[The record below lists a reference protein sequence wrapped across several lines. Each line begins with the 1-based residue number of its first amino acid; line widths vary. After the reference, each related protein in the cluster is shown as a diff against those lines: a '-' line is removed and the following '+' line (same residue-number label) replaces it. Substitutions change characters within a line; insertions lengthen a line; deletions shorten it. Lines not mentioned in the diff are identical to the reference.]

1 MPIIKRLGLVEFQPT
16 WRAMQQANKSR
27 TAETPDEIWLLEHP
41 PVFTLG
47 LAGKPEH
54 VLAPGEIPVI
64 KIDRGGQV
72 TYHGP
77 GQLVVYL
84 LLDIKRLG
92 FGVKELV
99 KRIEQ
104 SVIDLLA
111 EYGIESFR
119 KSGMPGVYV
128 QPPSPQPLQ
137 GALPAASGNRS
148 AGEAHAPTNPGS
160 TLPHEG
166 GGARFSSLPPRGGGT
181 EGEGAGN
188 ESASSAKI
196 SAIGLRVANHATYHG
211 LSLNI
216 DMDLEPFTR
225 INPCG
230 YEDLAVTQM
239 LDCGADLG
247 NGDKMQVIG
256 EKLIAHLSQQ
266 LYGTQHG

>member
-1 MPIIKRLGLVEFQPT
+1 
-16 WRAMQQANKSR
+16 MQQANKCR
-27 TAETPDEIWLLEHP
+27 APETPDEIWLLEHT

-47 LAGKPEH
+47 LAGKREH
-54 VLAPGEIPVI
+54 VLAPGDIPVI

-84 LLDIKRLG
+84 LLDLKRLG

-111 EYGIESFR
+111 EYGIEGFR

-128 QPPSPQPLQ
+128 KTTSLQPSP
-137 GALPAASGNRS
+137 
-148 AGEAHAPTNPGS
+148 
-160 TLPHEG
+160 HEDRDI
-166 GGARFSSLPPRGGGT
+166 RFSSLPPRGGGT
-181 EGEGAGN
+181 EGERAGRR
-188 ESASSAKI
+188 SDTDAKI

-216 DMDLEPFTR
+216 GMDLEPFSR

-230 YEDLAVTQM
+230 YAGLAVTQM
-239 LDCGADLG
+239 VDCGVNFG
-247 NGDKMQVIG
+247 NRDKMQVIG
-256 EKLIAHLSQQ
+256 DRLIVHLSQQ

>member
-1 MPIIKRLGLVEFQPT
+1 MLIIKRLGLVELEPT

-27 TAETPDEIWLLEHP
+27 TSETPDEIWLLEHT

-54 VLAPGEIPVI
+54 LLAPGDVPVI

-84 LLDIKRLG
+84 LLDLKRLG
-92 FGVKELV
+92 FGVKALV

-104 SVIDLLA
+104 SVIDLLE
-111 EYGIESFR
+111 EYEIESFR
-119 KSGMPGVYV
+119 KSGMPGVYTKA
-128 QPPSPQPLQ
+128 PSPL
-137 GALPAASGNRS
+137 R
-148 AGEAHAPTNPGS
+148 
-160 TLPHEG
+160 
-166 GGARFSSLPPRGGGT
+166 
-181 EGEGAGN
+181 GEGWGEGKHVAH
-188 ESASSAKI
+188 AKI

-216 DMDLEPFTR
+216 DMDLEPFSR

-230 YEDLAVTQM
+230 YEGLAVTQM
-239 LDCGADLG
+239 LDCGADFG
-247 NGDKMQVIG
+247 NKDKMQVIG
-256 EKLIAHLSQQ
+256 DRLIVHLSQQ

>member
-1 MPIIKRLGLVEFQPT
+1 MQTPTIKRLGLVEFEPT
-16 WRAMQQANKSR
+16 WRAMQQANKSH
-27 TAETPDEIWLLEHP
+27 TPETPDEIWLLEHA

-47 LAGKPEH
+47 LAGKSEH
-54 VLAPGEIPVI
+54 LLAPGDIPVI

-111 EYGIESFR
+111 EVGIESFR

-128 QPPSPQPLQ
+128 K
-137 GALPAASGNRS
+137 
-148 AGEAHAPTNPGS
+148 
-160 TLPHEG
+160 
-166 GGARFSSLPPRGGGT
+166 SSI
-181 EGEGAGN
+181 
-188 ESASSAKI
+188 SDAKI
-196 SAIGLRVANHATYHG
+196 AAIGLRVANHATYHG

-216 DMDLEPFTR
+216 DMDLEPFSR

-230 YEDLAVTQM
+230 YEGLAVTQM
-239 LDCGADLG
+239 KDCGVDFG
-247 NGDKMQVIG
+247 NKDKMQIIG
-256 EKLIAHLSQQ
+256 DKLITHLSQQ
-266 LYGTQHG
+266 LYGTHHG

>member
-1 MPIIKRLGLVEFQPT
+1 MPIIKRLGLVAFEPT
-16 WRAMQQANKSR
+16 WRAMQMANKSR
-27 TAETPDEIWLLEHP
+27 TPETPDEIWLLEHA

-54 VLAPGEIPVI
+54 VLAPGDIPVI
-64 KIDRGGQV
+64 KTDRGGQV

-84 LLDIKRLG
+84 LLDLKRLG

-104 SVIDLLA
+104 SVIDLLS
-111 EYGIESFR
+111 EYGIEGFR

-128 QPPSPQPLQ
+128 NSPSPSVPPPQ
-137 GALPAASGNRS
+137 GGREEGL
-148 AGEAHAPTNPGS
+148 AP
-160 TLPHEG
+160 
-166 GGARFSSLPPRGGGT
+166 PPTRERGW
-181 EGEGAGN
+181 GEGDG
-188 ESASSAKI
+188 EQSHTDAKI

-216 DMDLEPFTR
+216 DMDLEPFSR

-230 YEDLAVTQM
+230 FAGLAVTQM
-239 LDCGADLG
+239 VDCGADFG
-247 NGDKMQVIG
+247 NKDKMQVIG
-256 EKLIAHLSQQ
+256 DKLIFHLSQQ
-266 LYGTQHG
+266 LYGTHHG

>member
-1 MPIIKRLGLVEFQPT
+1 
-16 WRAMQQANKSR
+16 MQQANKSR
-27 TAETPDEIWLLEHP
+27 MPEAPDEIWLLEHS

-54 VLAPGEIPVI
+54 VLAPGNIPVV

-77 GQLVVYL
+77 GQIVVYL
-84 LLDIKRLG
+84 LLDLKRLG

-99 KRIEQ
+99 NRIEQ
-104 SVIDLLA
+104 SVIDLLG

-128 QPPSPQPLQ
+128 KSPSPQP
-137 GALPAASGNRS
+137 
-148 AGEAHAPTNPGS
+148 
-160 TLPHEG
+160 LPHEG
-166 GGARFSSLPPRGGGT
+166 GGARPSSLPPRGGGT
-181 EGEGAGN
+181 EGEGAGRR
-188 ESASSAKI
+188 SATDAKI

-216 DMDLEPFTR
+216 DIDLEPFSR

-230 YEDLAVTQM
+230 CKGLAVTRM
-239 LDCGADLG
+239 VDCGADFG
-247 NGDKMQVIG
+247 SKDKMQVIG
-256 EKLIAHLSQQ
+256 DRLLAHLSQQ
-266 LYGTQHG
+266 LYGSHHG